1 MRPLGENITKN
12 GSLQSIMKLFSA
24 RVMGVEV
31 KKFVLPV
38 SFILPIAILY
48 ISESPTFEEV
58 WKGRAP
64 YLIFLWLFFLELV
77 LGVGKLPKNML
88 GTKRARTIIALVLL
102 AIPIGYAIDVSCFG
116 FSSYVNFLSDFGK
129 LVGVPYKAYPELNP
143 LYYWAL
149 SVEYLFFTVI
159 FIASILVVYGI
170 KGLTRFPISLFMI
183 AMIGSAYM
191 IDTFY
196 PYGTLAM
203 FQNLVQPTAA
213 STTFFL
219 NLMGYKASWHNT
231 VGKYNSVDTILLV
244 SGGRYYVPPILLYW
258 PCAGIQS
265 LFIYTFAILL
275 FIRGAGFSLKRK
287 IICFAVGAV
296 GTFFVN
302 VLRIVSIIVIGLNSG
317 PAAFD
322 EFHRYYGEFYFI
334 AWILLYPLAIIYGR
348 SALTKLFKL
357 VLRAATRLYK
367 EILTLIQR
375 MKTSK

>member
-1 MRPLGENITKN
+1 LGEQNTEEGLLQRIMEPLSSRQIRVAAKN
-12 GSLQSIMKLFSA
+12 
-24 RVMGVEV
+24 
-31 KKFVLPV
+31 FVLPV

-64 YLIFLWLFFLELV
+64 YLIFLWLFFLEFV
-77 LGVGKLPKNML
+77 LGVGKLPKNMI
-88 GTKRARTIIALVLL
+88 GTRRVRTIIALCLL
-102 AIPIGYAIDVSCFG
+102 AIPIGYAIGVSLFG

-129 LVGVPYKAYPELNP
+129 FVGVPYAVPEYKSLNLP
-143 LYYWAL
+143 FYWAL

-159 FIASILVVYGI
+159 FVASIVLVYGS
-170 KGLTRFPISLFMI
+170 KGLNRFPVSLFMI

-203 FQNLVQPTAA
+203 FQNLVEPTAS

-219 NLMGYKASWHNT
+219 NLMGYKASWYNT
-231 VGKYNSVDTILLV
+231 VESPYGVKTILKV
-244 SGGRYYVPPILLYW
+244 SGGRYYIGDIHLYW

-287 IICFAVGAV
+287 IIYFAVGAV